1 MLASTTVLH
10 FLYYFQS
17 ICGHSW
23 CLYERYFSSLFV
35 SCPLHAVILLN
46 ILRFCLYRN
55 AQSKQYAPYGVIR
68 TALMGYLHESMQ
80 NCGTALEHYARGG
93 CLIEQRRLMFCLV
106 QQFLGAF

>member
-1 MLASTTVLH
+1 LLTAVVH
-10 FLYYFQS
+10 FF
-17 ICGHSW
+17 
-23 CLYERYFSSLFV
+23 
-35 SCPLHAVILLN
+35 
-46 ILRFCLYRN
+46 LRRN

-106 QQFLGAF
+106 QQFLGAFLTPQDMSDLHFLVFSHRMLVVVFKRTWLRVSSAGSSYS